1 MRLFP
6 FRSLLLL
13 AVAMLYGSVLLA
25 QKSQNYKLYLRS
37 GIIQPPANLLEGS
50 AGPAL
55 RKSGATG
62 VKRLVI
68 IQFYDIP
75 EEQSVQL
82 LRNADIELLEYV
94 PDNAYTAMV
103 AGQLDVALLRS
114 ANARSVIELAPAQKI
129 HPALSGPGFPEH
141 VVKVPGKV
149 DVCISYPRSAD
160 LKEIRTDLQSN
171 NFETVSESLI
181 AYQMLEVR
189 VEQNRLQELAALPW
203 LQYIEPIRA
212 PYEPLNDKSEAVSR
226 ANVLASGLPG
236 GRKLDGEGVAIGIGD
251 AGNLYDH
258 ADLTG
263 RITSFPRQGSYWHGL
278 HIAATAAGAGIVNEK
293 YKGYAP
299 KANIVM
305 RINSEIWERASTFVR
320 DFGMIVTNN
329 AYASPWGG
337 SGCMGFGRYSYYS
350 GILDKQAAE
359 LPHLLHVFA
368 AGNSGASAPC
378 DGSAVSAGFG
388 NVHGDLASAKNII
401 SVGRTASTGE
411 VSSASSKGP
420 TVDGRIKPDLLA
432 PGGVIFSAIEHDAY
446 QSGSGTSMAT
456 PAVTGGTALLYQRY
470 RQLHSQQNP
479 KSALVKALLCNGA
492 SDRGLAGPDFSH
504 GFGMMN
510 LLRSVTMLEKG
521 HYLNGTLAHGGTNEF
536 QVNVPSGTAV
546 IKVMLYWHDRA
557 ASALADY
564 KSLVNNLDL
573 RAVRP
578 NGSGQLPLVL
588 NPVMPEK
595 AAVAGVDTTN
605 NAEQIV
611 IENPEAG
618 SYTLKVTG
626 TQIPS
631 GPQEYFLVY
640 DIIEKSAVLTYPI
653 GSEHLTKGDVVYISW
668 DSYGNPASTFA
679 ISYSLNN
686 GASWSTI
693 NAAVPAS
700 ATQLSWTVPDAF
712 TTTAKI
718 RLVQNETGVV
728 KESGVFSIMGLPAVS
743 LASVQC
749 EGYAALQ
756 WTAVNG
762 ASDYEVMRL
771 QGTEMKPV
779 GVTTGLKYTFDAL
792 SRDTTYYFSVRPRLN
807 GIPGR
812 RAVAVKRKPDSGTC
826 AGTISDNNVG
836 IDSIISPVKS
846 ARMLTSSQLSGTQP
860 VKISI
865 RNFDDQPL
873 TRPFEVGYSIGQS
886 GASVH
891 WETITSGIP
900 ASGYLEYTFNKTAD
914 LQGAGTYVVNFFVK
928 LDGDPV
934 QANNQR
940 TVVVN
945 QVANPLLALPYA
957 EDFESLS
964 PQALLSG
971 TFGMGSA
978 SRYDF
983 TSQNN
988 IGRVTTNFGPEMAYS
1003 GAKALTFDADNWN
1016 INEEY
1021 LTSFTGTYNLAGHD
1035 AQGEEIR
1042 LTFRFRRLSDFNL
1055 HSDVGVYVRG
1065 KDTDPWIFAFDYNE
1079 QSYLP
1084 SDKGFML
1091 ATVAVSQLL
1100 NKNSQNY
1107 SASFQVMWRQKSNYP
1122 APKDGYAIDDIRLF
1136 TTRSDVELAG
1146 IIQSPLS
1153 FCNGG
1158 YAPLSVRVKNNG
1170 AEDFYNLPL
1179 KLTVDGNEVYEGAIP
1194 VIRAGKD
1201 TLYTFSFYSNL
1212 YIEGNHVVKALI
1224 LNELDATPANNA
1236 MQTTVNNP
1244 PSISVIPY
1252 LENFENGAGG
1262 WQTLEANSSWEF
1274 GSPGGVK
1281 INSAA
1286 SGAHA
1291 WKTNLAGTYQNND
1304 FSYLY
1309 SPCLNLRGIY
1319 SVTMSFS
1326 FSVDPDACG
1335 EDNCDIADIEY
1346 SYGGGGWYSLNALYW
1361 GSPQDRGRW
1370 RVGSVGV
1377 PSHATRL
1384 RFVVK
1389 GSPKVTEGIAIDNI
1403 YIHETAP
1410 SIFNYSLLAD
1420 EVVRQNVQ
1428 GDSWFNFRINDQ
1440 IMASIQ
1446 PNGQDLGEISART
1459 YIDLDEIKHSNGQ
1472 YYPGRTYKF
1481 TAPQQSFSKPV
1492 GVRLYIS
1499 DMEVKRLTEAP
1510 DKAGIS
1516 KPASAYN
1523 LAVTQYSGINEDGDL
1538 TNNASK
1544 VWSYYPNSAVK
1555 IVPYINGYFVEFQ
1568 TKTFSE
1574 FWLAG
1579 GYIGMG
1585 EPLPVTLSA
1594 FSAKVEHNAEN
1605 KQSVRLEWQ
1614 TTQEETF
1621 SHFEIEVARDRESL
1635 LKKAFLKIGEVRGK
1649 GGSSSSPRYS
1659 FTDSSPFTE
1668 GTSYYRLK
1676 MVDRA
1681 TDHTDGSFEYSSV
1694 RAVSFDGEKQWKLF
1708 PNPAEKRIFV
1718 EFEEK
1723 AGKLL
1728 KFSISDIEGRVILT
1742 ENVVADGGLQKKE
1755 IDLSS
1760 RAVTP
1765 GIYLLKV
1772 VSEDRE
1778 KVFKIIRK

>member
-6 FRSLLLL
+6 FRCLPLL
-13 AVAMLYGSVLLA
+13 AVAMLIGSALFA
-25 QKSQNYKLYLRS
+25 QKNQNYRLYLRN
-37 GIIQPPANLLEGS
+37 GIIEPPSNLLEGS
-50 AGPAL
+50 AGPML
-55 RKSGATG
+55 RKNSVSGI
-62 VKRLVI
+62 KRLVI
-68 IQFYDIP
+68 LQFYDIP
-75 EEQSVQL
+75 QQQSVER
-82 LRNADIELLEYV
+82 LRNAGMELLDYI
-94 PDNAYTAMV
+94 PDNAYTATV
-103 AGQLDVALLRS
+103 SGEPDIAVLRS
-114 ANARSVIELAPAQKI
+114 VNARSILELTPAQKI
-129 HPALSGPGFPEH
+129 HPALKGPAFPEH
-141 VVKVPGKV
+141 AVKVPGKV

-160 LKEIRTDLQSN
+160 LKEVKADLQRN
-171 NFETVSESLI
+171 NIETISESLA

-189 VEQNRLQELAALPW
+189 VEQNRLEELAALPW
-203 LQYIEPIRA
+203 LQYIEAVRA
-212 PYEPLNDKSEAVSR
+212 PDELLNDKSEAVSK

-236 GRKLDGEGVAIGIGD
+236 GRKLDGEGVVIGIGD
-251 AGNLYDH
+251 VGNLYDH
-258 ADLTG
+258 GDLTG
-263 RITSFPRQGSYWHGL
+263 RILSFPRQGSYWHGL
-278 HIAATAAGAGIVNEK
+278 HIAGTAAGAGIVNEK

-305 RINSEIWERASTFVR
+305 QGNAVIWEQASMFVR
-320 DFGMIVTNN
+320 DFGMVVTNN

-337 SGCMGFGRYSYYS
+337 SGCMGFGWYSYYS
-350 GILDKQAAE
+350 GILDRQAGE

-368 AGNSGASAPC
+368 AGNSGASGPCNGLPAP
-378 DGSAVSAGFG
+378 AGFG

-420 TVDGRIKPDLLA
+420 VMDGRIKPDLIA
-432 PGGVIFSAIEHDAY
+432 PGGVIFSTIEHDAY

-470 RQLHSQQNP
+470 KQLHSEQNP

-521 HYLNGTLAHGGTNEF
+521 HYFNGSLAHDGTNEF
-536 QVNVPSGTAV
+536 QVNVPAGTAV
-546 IKVMLYWHDRA
+546 IKVMLYWHDRP
-557 ASALADY
+557 ASALAGN
-564 KSLVNNLDL
+564 KTLVNNLDL
-573 RAVRP
+573 QAVRP
-578 NGSGQLPLVL
+578 NGSRQLPLVP
-588 NPVMPEK
+588 NPATPEK

-631 GPQEYFLVY
+631 GPQDYYLVY

-653 GSEHLTKGDVVYISW
+653 GSERLTKGDVVYISW

-718 RLVQNETGVV
+718 RLVQNETGIV
-728 KESGVFSIMGLPAVS
+728 KESGAFSIMALPVVS

-749 EGYAALQ
+749 EGYTALQ

-771 QGTEMKPV
+771 QGAEMKSV
-779 GVTTGLKYTFDAL
+779 GVTTALKYTFDAL
-792 SRDTTYYFSVRPRLN
+792 SRDTTYYFSVRPRLD

-812 RAVAVKRKPDSGTC
+812 RGIAVKRKPDSGTC
-826 AGTISDNNVG
+826 AGNISDNNVG
-836 IDSIISPVKS
+836 IDSIISPAKS
-846 ARMLTSSQLSGTQP
+846 GRMLTSSQISGTQP
-860 VKISI
+860 VTIGI

-891 WETITSGIP
+891 WETITSGIS
-900 ASGYLEYTFNKTAD
+900 ANGYLEYTFNKTVD
-914 LQGAGTYVVNFFVK
+914 LQAAGTYVVNFFAK
-928 LDGDPV
+928 LDGDLV
-934 QANNQR
+934 QVNNQR

-945 QVANPLLALPYA
+945 HVTNPLLTLPYS
-957 EDFESLS
+957 EDFESLPPRTFRS
-964 PQALLSG
+964 E
-971 TFGMGSA
+971 TFGMGYA

-983 TSQNN
+983 TSQDN
-988 IGRVTTNFGPEMAYS
+988 IGRLRTDFGPEMAYS
-1003 GAKALTFDADNWN
+1003 GEKALTLDADNWN
-1016 INEEY
+1016 YNEY
-1021 LTSFTGTYNLAGHD
+1021 STSFTGTYNLAGHD

-1042 LTFRFRRLSDFNL
+1042 LTFRFRRLSDFYI
-1055 HSDVGVYVRG
+1055 HGGDVGVYVRG

-1079 QSYLP
+1079 ESYLP
-1084 SDKGFML
+1084 SDKGFKL

-1107 SASFQVMWRQKSNYP
+1107 STSFQVMWRQKTSYA
-1122 APKDGYAIDDIRLF
+1122 APTDGYAVDDIRLF
-1136 TTRSDVELAG
+1136 ATRSDVELAR
-1146 IIQSPLS
+1146 IIKSPES
-1153 FCNGG
+1153 VCNGG
-1158 YAPLSVRVKNNG
+1158 YAAITVDVKNNG

-1179 KLTVDGNEVYEGAIP
+1179 RLAVDGNEVYEGIIP
-1194 VIRAGKD
+1194 VVRAGKD
-1201 TLYTFSFYSNL
+1201 TLYTFSFFSDL
-1212 YIEGNHVVKALI
+1212 YVEGDHVIKALV
-1224 LNELDATPANNA
+1224 LNGLDIAPGNDS
-1236 MQTTVNNP
+1236 MQITVNTP

-1252 LENFENGAGG
+1252 LEDFENGPGG
-1262 WQTLEANSSWEF
+1262 WQTLDPNSSWQF
-1274 GSPGGVK
+1274 GKPGGTK
-1281 INSAA
+1281 IKSAA

-1291 WKTNLAGTYQNND
+1291 WKTNLAGTYQND
-1304 FSYLY
+1304 DVSYLY
-1309 SPCLNLRGIY
+1309 SPCLNLSGVY
-1319 SVTMSFS
+1319 SATMSFS

-1335 EDNCDIADIEY
+1335 ETNCEIADIEY
-1346 SYGGGGWYSLNALYW
+1346 SYAGGWYSLNSVNW
-1361 GSPQDRGRW
+1361 GNPQDRSRW

-1377 PSHATRL
+1377 PTHATRL

-1403 YIHETAP
+1403 HIHETGP
-1410 SIFNYSLLAD
+1410 SIFNYPLLAD
-1420 EVVRQNVQ
+1420 EVARQNVQ
-1428 GDSWFNFRINDQ
+1428 GYYWLNFRVNDQ
-1440 IMASIQ
+1440 MVASIQ

-1459 YIDLDEIKHSNGQ
+1459 YIDYDEIKHINGQ

-1481 TAPQQSFSKPV
+1481 TASQQSFSKPV
-1492 GVRLYIS
+1492 GVRLYFS
-1499 DMEVKRLTEAP
+1499 DSELKRLIEAP
-1510 DKAGIS
+1510 DKAGVS
-1516 KPASAYN
+1516 KPASAYE
-1523 LAVTQYSGINEDGDL
+1523 LAVSQYSGINEDGDL

-1544 VWSYYPNSAVK
+1544 VWSYYPNPALK
-1555 IVPYINGYFVEFQ
+1555 IAPYVNGYYIEFQ

-1579 GYIGMG
+1579 GYIGVG
-1585 EPLPVTLSA
+1585 DPLPVTLSA
-1594 FSAKVEHNAEN
+1594 FSAKLQRNAEN
-1605 KQSVRLEWQ
+1605 RQSVLLEWQ
-1614 TTQEETF
+1614 TTREEAF

-1635 LKKAFLKIGEVRGK
+1635 LKKVFSKIGEVSGK
-1649 GGSSSSPRYS
+1649 GGSAPSARYS
-1659 FTDSSPFTE
+1659 FTDNSPSVE

-1681 TDHTDGSFEYSSV
+1681 TDHADGSFEYSSIRSV
-1694 RAVSFDGEKQWKLF
+1694 NFDGEKQWKVF
-1708 PNPAEKRIFV
+1708 PNPADKRIFV

-1728 KFSISDIEGRVILT
+1728 KFSISDIDGRVVFT
-1742 ENVVADGGLQKKE
+1742 GDAVTDGSMQKKE

-1760 RAVTP
+1760 SAVTP

-1778 KVFKIIRK
+1778 RVFKIISK